1 MRVVSLLSC
10 VCMWFLVT
18 TRFRWYQNKIKD
30 IMAYF
35 QFRNKPEKGKWF
47 SPTKSI
53 IKTCQHGFFPH
64 GPFPRVALSL
74 AESKIWI
81 YDLRIQAQWAHGIA
95 GALGYVWQLLCSPH
109 SWWGEG
115 EWRTSHAVSKFWVC
129 TALLA
134 FWCLNLCVS
143 IQLFCHKIIFSH
155 LLHFWHVLHPKP
167 EMEESWCESRY
178 SFQVVKLI
186 FLSFYLFIYF
196 LIDRVAR
203 AYNIYLT
210 DVKSNSA
217 QA

>member
-1 MRVVSLLSC
+1 MVFTNQINHKNLST
-10 VCMWFLVT
+10 WFLSPWT
-18 TRFRWYQNKIKD
+18 IPTR
-30 IMAYF
+30 
-35 QFRNKPEKGKWF
+35 
-47 SPTKSI
+47 
-53 IKTCQHGFFPH
+53 C
-64 GPFPRVALSL
+64 SL
-74 AESKIWI
+74 PESKIWI
-81 YDLRIQAQWAHGIA
+81 YDLRIQAQWAHEIA

-109 SWWGEG
+109 SWWGER

-167 EMEESWCESRY
+167 EMEESWCESHY
-178 SFQVVKLI
+178 SFQVVKLN

-196 LIDRVAR
+196 LIDRVTR